1 MAMETICAD
10 EMICRGKTVPD
21 YERIIDALNR
31 AIIRMSGNLD
41 AAQFEWLGLSTE
53 PSLAS
58 KLRFLCL
65 GSEQ

>member
-1 MAMETICAD
+1 MEFICAD

-21 YERIIDALNR
+21 YEGIINALKR
-31 AIIRMSGNLD
+31 AIIGMNGNLD
-41 AAQFEWLGLSTE
+41 TAHFEWLGLSAE
-53 PSLAS
+53 PSIAS